1 MSVLDRY
8 LTRQCLIA
16 IATVIAVL
24 ATLTLLFALIEELDE
39 GNATY
44 GFVQALEY
52 LMLTMPRRIE
62 ELMSYGVFVGLL
74 LALGNLSEGGELTA
88 LRAAGV
94 SPYRIL
100 AALLPTLG
108 ICLLLGLTLSE
119 WLSPAG
125 ERAAEKFKRA
135 AIAASLSAASGG
147 TDKHATFV
155 TPEDG
160 IWLRRDAEQG
170 AEFVHIASMN
180 QQGDIADI
188 QIYEVDESN
197 RLMATRY
204 AKKGS
209 FSDEGNYWQLHS
221 VRSTTLSE
229 RRSTSFEEEHRDW
242 HNPVTPEQLASQ
254 AFSDPRKMTLMQIWD
269 YLARADQHQSASAA
283 FELHF
288 WRKVMAPVIYLSMAL
303 MALAVV
309 LGPLRHTSIGQRL
322 TLGIFIGLAFK
333 YLQDLFAPMASVF
346 SLPSVLA
353 VLIPALIY
361 LYIAHRLVQKNA

>member
-24 ATLTLLFALIEELDE
+24 ATLTLLFALIEELDK
-39 GNATY
+39 GSATY

-52 LMLTMPRRIE
+52 LLLTMPRRIE

-88 LRAAGV
+88 IRAAGV

-100 AALLPTLG
+100 AALMPTLG

-119 WLSPAG
+119 WASPTG
-125 ERAAEKFKRA
+125 ERAAEQFKRA
-135 AIAASLSAASGG
+135 AIAASLPVASGH
-147 TDKHATFV
+147 TDTRATFV
-155 TPEDG
+155 TPQEG
-160 IWLRRDAEQG
+160 IWLRQNVGQG

-180 QQGDIADI
+180 QQGDMANI
-188 QIYEVDESN
+188 QIYEIDESN
-197 RLMATRY
+197 RLLASRY
-204 AKKGS
+204 AEKGS
-209 FSDEGNYWQLHS
+209 FDNEEGFWRLHR
-221 VRSTTLSE
+221 VQSTTLSE
-229 RRSTSFEEEHRDW
+229 RRSASFEEEQRVW
-242 HNPVTPEQLASQ
+242 NNAVTPEQLASQ
-254 AFSDPRKMTLMQIWD
+254 AFYDPRKMTLLQTWD
-269 YLARADQHQSASAA
+269 YLARADQHESASVAY
-283 FELHF
+283 ELHF
-288 WRKVMAPVIYLSMAL
+288 WRKAMTPVIYLSMAL